1 MPTRR
6 LAPPRSR
13 PAELGAV
20 ALVALLVVA
29 CTTAEPVRTPAQS
42 GGAQSATASPSPTAR
57 PSPTPTPIPTP
68 RYTNEPDP
76 ALDAL
81 LPRSAGGAAIVVVP
95 PDQYG
100 LTPGDVGEAFG
111 ELGLYFHSLLIGYVA
126 QPRTTVYA
134 VRVEGR
140 KIVTRDLR
148 PHLAEIGEYV
158 GIAGLHPEAWHSA
171 VLPGHLVW
179 VRPEDNATVAGT
191 MIYTWA
197 ADEYVF
203 LLIGVDDGLNRA
215 IVAALPGEPP
225 PTPSPVP
232 SRSPSPTP
240 TPLPSIGPSGQAPST
255 RC

>member
-13 PAELGAV
+13 LEELGAV
-20 ALVALLVVA
+20 ALVALLLVA
-29 CTTAEPVRTPAQS
+29 CTTAEPVPTPAPS
-42 GGAQSATASPSPTAR
+42 GAAESATATPSPTASPSPT
-57 PSPTPTPIPTP
+57 PSPIPTA

-76 ALDAL
+76 ALGAL
-81 LPRSAGGAAIVVVP
+81 LPRSAGGATIVVVP

-126 QPRTTVYA
+126 QPRTTLYA

-140 KIVTRDLR
+140 EIVTRDLR
-148 PHLAEIGEYV
+148 PHLAEIGRYV

-191 MIYTWA
+191 TIYTWA
-197 ADEYVF
+197 ADEFVF
-203 LLIGVDDGLNRA
+203 LLIGVDDAVNRA
-215 IVAALPGEPP
+215 IIAGLPGESP

-232 SRSPSPTP
+232 SRSPASTPSPST
-240 TPLPSIGPSGQAPST
+240 GPSGQAAST